1 MNLRQTKINAPD
13 SFIARI
19 EELEEKLQEASTS
32 RELTSWDLYRIKRV
46 ITKPE
51 TFAAELAA
59 LEPNTSAIVNCYSF
73 IYNGQRYYRGD
84 MIIKDENGNLIRIE
98 AENQGVWKP
107 TVDKDGNLEFQ
118 FDADTDVTN
127 NDEAVKTT
135 PFTPT
140 YIYGLVEDVQDDHQ
154 ISFNETV
161 RISLN
166 EEIKIQPIIR
176 FYNTDNEEVYWDYE
190 ITSSTTTIT
199 EEGSDTTTTVTT
211 KTIAN
216 IPACITTVVIK

>member
-1 MNLRQTKINAPD
+1 MNLRQTKIDNRD

-19 EELEEKLQEASTS
+19 EELETKLQEASTS

-107 TVDKDGNLEFQ
+107 TSDKNGNLEFK
-118 FDADTDVTN
+118 FDADTSATDNNTPVTI
-127 NDEAVKTT
+127 T
-135 PFTPT
+135 PLTPT
-140 YIYGLVEDVQDDHQ
+140 SIYGETLEPKDQT
-154 ISFNETV
+154 ISFQLIPN
-161 RISLN
+161 IS
-166 EEIKIQPIIR
+166 PIIR
-176 FYNTDNEEVYWDYE
+176 FYNGDGEEVYWDYKIDIE
-190 ITSSTTTIT
+190 TTTA
-199 EEGSDTTTTVTT
+199 
-211 KTIAN
+211 TIEN
-216 IPACITTVVIK
+216 IPTCITNVVIK

>member
-1 MNLRQTKINAPD
+1 MNLRQTKIDNRD

-19 EELEEKLQEASTS
+19 EELETKLQEASTS

-107 TVDKDGNLEFQ
+107 TSDENGNLEFQ
-118 FDADTDVTN
+118 FDSDTNATN
-127 NDEAVKTT
+127 NNEAVTIT
-135 PFTPT
+135 PQTPRN
-140 YIYGLVEDVQDDHQ
+140 IYGYELEPVNQTVSFQLIAD
-154 ISFNETV
+154 IS
-161 RISLN
+161 
-166 EEIKIQPIIR
+166 PIIR
-176 FYNTDNEEVYWDYE
+176 FYNGDGEEVYWDYQIDTE
-190 ITSSTTTIT
+190 TTPA
-199 EEGSDTTTTVTT
+199 
-211 KTIAN
+211 TIAN